1 MTDQATST
9 AMATRPTGPDGT
21 RPAGIRPDG
30 TRRIVSPASTVAAGP
45 MPVRQARHIDTR
57 DRPPGQGAETAHGL
71 SGLAGG
77 APQAFRGDT
86 PRSTPDDQATNGNL
100 RHDPA
105 LAPAEVRARMEIA
118 GARAAAKLAGLEDN
132 PRAHALLNAARGA
145 RSARQRV
152 VWLQRWGSAWA
163 EPLAQ
168 VAACR
173 RGCSHCCSLPVAIT
187 SAEAR
192 LIGEAVG
199 REPAQPP
206 AALRVKD
213 AATDAGFAERHRA
226 AELQVVGVPC
236 PFLMQGECSIYEH
249 RPFGCRTHL
258 SLDDDELLCRR
269 IEGVEVTVP
278 YADARMVYAVFLGA
292 QANEALAD
300 IREFFPAGPTG
311 LDQEGV
317 NR

>member
-1 MTDQATST
+1 LTDQASST
-9 AMATRPTGPDGT
+9 AMAPRSTGPDGT
-21 RPAGIRPDG
+21 RPEGIRPAG
-30 TRRIVSPASTVAAGP
+30 TRRFVSPASTVPAGP
-45 MPVRQARHIDTR
+45 MPVGQAQHIDAR
-57 DRPPGQGAETAHGL
+57 DRPPGQGAQAAHGT
-71 SGLAGG
+71 SGVATMD
-77 APQAFRGDT
+77 PQALHGDT
-86 PRSTPDDQATNGNL
+86 RSTLDDQAPNGQL
-100 RHDPA
+100 RHGST
-105 LAPAEVRARMEIA
+105 LAPVEVRARMEIA
-118 GARAAAKLAGLEDN
+118 GARAAAKLADLADN
-132 PRAHALLNAARGA
+132 PRAPALLNAARGA
-145 RSARQRV
+145 RNARQRV

-187 SAEAR
+187 STEAR

-226 AELQVVGVPC
+226 AEQRLVGVPC
-236 PFLMQGECSIYEH
+236 PFLEEGECSIYEH

-258 SLDDDELLCRR
+258 SLDDDDLLCRR

-278 YADARMVYAVFLGA
+278 YADARMVYALFLGA
-292 QANEALAD
+292 QSTEALAD
-300 IREFFPAGPTG
+300 IREFFPAFTTGPG
-311 LDQEGV
+311 QEGV
-317 NR
+317 DR

>member
-1 MTDQATST
+1 
-9 AMATRPTGPDGT
+9 
-21 RPAGIRPDG
+21 
-30 TRRIVSPASTVAAGP
+30 VAC
-45 MPVRQARHIDTR
+45 
-57 DRPPGQGAETAHGL
+57 
-71 SGLAGG
+71 G
-77 APQAFRGDT
+77 APEALHGDT
-86 PRSTPDDQATNGNL
+86 PRSDDQALNGKL
-100 RHDPA
+100 RHGPA

-118 GARAAAKLAGLEDN
+118 GARAAAKLAGLADN
-132 PRAHALLNAARGA
+132 PRAPALLNAARGA

-152 VWLQRWGSAWA
+152 VWLQRWGYAWA

-168 VAACR
+168 IAACQ

-199 REPAQPP
+199 REPAEPP

-213 AATDAGFAERHRA
+213 AATDAAFAERHRA
-226 AELQVVGVPC
+226 AELQVVGLPC
-236 PFLMQGECSIYEH
+236 PFLEEGECSIYEH

-258 SLDDDELLCRR
+258 SLDDDDLLCWR

-292 QANEALAD
+292 QPNEAVAD
-300 IREFFPAGPTG
+300 IREFFPAGPRG

-317 NR
+317 DR